1 MTSLQ
6 CVEAFSL
13 TAVYFWGEQ
22 NREGYET
29 PKRTI
34 STQADWGRYRWYQ
47 SHALVGSVSPTR
59 EDACA
64 RKGGGL

>member
-6 CVEAFSL
+6 CVETFSL
-13 TAVYFWGEQ
+13 TAVCFGGEQ
-22 NREGYET
+22 NREGYEA

-34 STQADWGRYRWYQ
+34 STQLGWGRYRWYQ
-47 SHALVGSVSPTR
+47 SYALVGSVGPTR

>member
-6 CVEAFSL
+6 CVKAFSP
-13 TAVYFWGEQ
+13 TAVYFRREQ

-29 PKRTI
+29 PKWTI
-34 STQADWGRYRWYQ
+34 STQVGWGRHRWYQ
-47 SHALVGSVSPTR
+47 SHPLVGSVSPTR

-64 RKGGGL
+64 RKEGGL

>member
-6 CVEAFSL
+6 YVEAFSL
-13 TAVYFWGEQ
+13 TAVCFRGKQ
-22 NREGYET
+22 NHEGYEA

-34 STQADWGRYRWYQ
+34 SIQVGWAHYRWYQ
-47 SHALVGSVSPTR
+47 SHALAGNVGSTR
-59 EDACA
+59 EDSCA

>member
-1 MTSLQ
+1 MISLQ
-6 CVEAFSL
+6 CVEAISP
-13 TAVYFWGEQ
+13 TAVRFGKEL
-22 NREGYET
+22 NCEGHET

-34 STQADWGRYRWYQ
+34 STQVGWGHYRWYQ
-47 SHALVGSVSPTR
+47 SYALAGSVGPTR

>member
-1 MTSLQ
+1 MQLG
-6 CVEAFSL
+6 E
-13 TAVYFWGEQ
+13 EQ

-34 STQADWGRYRWYQ
+34 STQLGQSRYRWYQ
-47 SHALVGSVSPTR
+47 SHVLAGSVGPTR
-59 EDACA
+59 KDACT

>member
-6 CVEAFSL
+6 CVEAFSS
-13 TAVYFWGEQ
+13 TVVCFGGEQ
-22 NREGYET
+22 SHEGYET
-29 PKRTI
+29 PKQTI
-34 STQADWGRYRWYQ
+34 STQVGQDRYRWYQ
-47 SHALVGSVSPTR
+47 SHTLTGSMGPTR